1 MTDRVCFRCD
11 WRGST
16 ASDSCPR
23 CGAPLQGGVT
33 RATEPPRVEDAN
45 APQQAVA
52 QRSRWAVVA
61 TLLVIALG
69 LGAVVFVQRHTPPPP
84 VAPSRS
90 ALGYL
95 VYAAEDDGGSPRL
108 WVWNLSTS
116 TATPGPPLRAMPIDL
131 LFSYTASSG
140 WVNVT
145 TPTPSGLSQGS
156 VLRALDPSAILDP
169 LGRGQ
174 LVAWLSSG
182 GYLSVGT
189 SLPAGGCHA
198 RVQIVSSNI
207 ATDVRKRSLDT
218 DVCGRMTS
226 LGRDLTQPYFTLEH
240 DGRAS
245 IYRVTEDGMVPVLR
259 GYRALSVSL
268 NGDLL
273 VERPGSPGSLYYD
286 YPSPTGKR
294 PARIGDPGTPLYAR
308 RVLGWS
314 GDATSAYVLG
324 AMGGIRGI
332 YRIAVSPVV
341 EPRSPDLVL
350 ATDATDVSVSTTPT
364 GGFYALTDGTVT
376 LVANGSVRPLSR
388 PDGVPTPVGPLLWI
402 STLPYSRSVAG

>member
-23 CGAPLQGGVT
+23 CGALLQGGV
-33 RATEPPRVEDAN
+33 RRPTEPARVEDAN
-45 APQQAVA
+45 APQQAVVE
-52 QRSRWAVVA
+52 RSRWAVVA
-61 TLLVIALG
+61 TLLVIGLG

-84 VAPSRS
+84 VAQPRS

-95 VYAAEDDGGSPRL
+95 VYAAEDDAGSPRL

-116 TATPGPPLRAMPIDL
+116 TATPGPPLRAMPTDL

-145 TPTPSGLSQGS
+145 TPTPSGLSQAS

-189 SLPAGGCHA
+189 SIPAGGCHA

-207 ATDVRKRSLDT
+207 ATDVRKRSLDVP
-218 DVCGRMTS
+218 VCGRMTS

-240 DGRAS
+240 DGRATV
-245 IYRVTEDGMVPVLR
+245 YRVTEDGMGSVLL

-273 VERPGSPGSLYYD
+273 VERPRSPGSLYYD
-286 YPSPTGKR
+286 YPSPTGKPPVR
-294 PARIGDPGTPLYAR
+294 VGDPGAPLHAR

-314 GDATSAYVLG
+314 SDATSAYVLG
-324 AMGGIRGI
+324 TMGGIRGI
-332 YRIAVSPVV
+332 FRIAVSPVV

-350 ATDATDVSVSTTPT
+350 ATDATDVSISTTPT
-364 GGFYALTDGTVT
+364 GDFYATTDGTVS
-376 LVANGSVRPLSR
+376 LVANGSVRALSR
-388 PDGVPTPVGPLLWI
+388 PGGVPAPVGPLLWI
-402 STLPYSRSVAG
+402 STLPYSPSVAG